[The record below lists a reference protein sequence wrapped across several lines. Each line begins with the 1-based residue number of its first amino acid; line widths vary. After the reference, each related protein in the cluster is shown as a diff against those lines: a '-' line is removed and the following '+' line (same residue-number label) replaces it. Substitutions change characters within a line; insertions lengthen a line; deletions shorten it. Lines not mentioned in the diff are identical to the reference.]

1 MKTLLILCLLAL
13 FSNSVASSEYQS
25 IISNFFTDL
34 KVLEKTDFDMETIN
48 SQLPPE
54 KLKKFN
60 GIFSLAIK
68 DYDGNNL
75 TDFVALT
82 YNKNI
87 KPKLIRSHYY
97 REYSLVLCLQNKE
110 YSCKIIKTFERSY
123 PSQYYLS
130 SANLY
135 NNLQCENESF
145 KKGMP
150 AFYLEPALGNIW
162 EWGVYHL
169 GKVVICSAGD

>member
-1 MKTLLILCLLAL
+1 MKTLLLICLLAF
-13 FSNSVASSEYQS
+13 FSDSAKASEYQK
-25 IISNFFTDL
+25 IINKFFANL
-34 KVLEKTDFDMETIN
+34 QVLEKTDFDMELIN
-48 SQLPPE
+48 SQLPPDE
-54 KLKKFN
+54 LKDLN

-87 KPKLIRSHYY
+87 TPELIRNNR

-110 YSCKIIKTFERSY
+110 YSCKVIYSFRRGY
-123 PSQYYLS
+123 PSFTYLS

-135 NNLQCENESF
+135 SNLQCENKSF

-150 AFYLEPALGNIW
+150 AFYLMPALGNIW
-162 EWGVYHL
+162 EWGVYHS
-169 GKVVICSAGD
+169 GKVFICATGD